1 MISEYKEAL
10 WLISHSIMEQKKHVK
25 VLSEEEDE

>member
-10 WLISHSIMEQKKHVK
+10 WLISHKYDGAKKKHVK
-25 VLSEEEDE
+25 VLEEEDE